1 MPIKSELL
9 GEIFMKIILSRKGF
23 DSGTGGCASPIIDGS
38 RIVSLPIPDG
48 RSRSRYNQLAVIDDL
63 ANMVQDLSKGRVMG
77 SYRAHLD
84 PDLDYA
90 ALNRSE
96 GWKPA
101 FGQTGA
107 AQSHLEAQGVEVG
120 DVFVFF
126 GWFRDV
132 ERSVGGRWSFSRSGR
147 SIHAIFG
154 WLQVGAIVSLRNGD
168 KSEWAEY
175 PWLED
180 HPHVLR
186 RADPNNVV
194 YVASDELKLPG
205 VVSTG
210 MKGGGSVKTLNE
222 QRTLTDPTSR
232 NRSTWRLPS
241 WFKQADGQSSL
252 SYHASPDRWTDHGDD
267 VQLQS
272 VARGQE
278 FVLDCE
284 SRPLASDWLIKLF
297 TQDR

>member
-1 MPIKSELL
+1 
-9 GEIFMKIILSRKGF
+9 MKIILSRKGF
-23 DSGTGGCASPIIDGS
+23 DSGAGGCASPIIDGS

-48 RSRSRYNQLAVIDDL
+48 RSPYRYDQLVVIDDFPR
-63 ANMVQDLSKGRVMG
+63 MVQDLSGARVTGRN
-77 SYRAHLD
+77 RAHLD
-84 PDLDYA
+84 PDLDGA
-90 ALNRSE
+90 TLKRMD

-132 ERSVGGRWSFSRSGR
+132 ERGTDGRWSFAKGGR

-154 WLQVGAIVSLRNGD
+154 WLQVGAIVPLRNGD
-168 KSEWAEY
+168 KNEWVEY
-175 PWLED
+175 PWLAD
-180 HPHVLR
+180 HPHVHR
-186 RADPNNVV
+186 TADPRNVV
-194 YVASDELKLPG
+194 YVASDELVLPG
-205 VVSTG
+205 VESTG
-210 MKGGGSVKTLNE
+210 LKGGGSVLTLNE
-222 QRTLTDPTSR
+222 QRTLTDLTSR

-241 WFKQADGQSSL
+241 WFRQADGQSPL
-252 SYHASPDRWTDHGDD
+252 SYHASPDRWNDHGDD

-284 SRPLASDWLIKLF
+284 NRPQASDWLMKLF
-297 TQDR
+297 AEGR